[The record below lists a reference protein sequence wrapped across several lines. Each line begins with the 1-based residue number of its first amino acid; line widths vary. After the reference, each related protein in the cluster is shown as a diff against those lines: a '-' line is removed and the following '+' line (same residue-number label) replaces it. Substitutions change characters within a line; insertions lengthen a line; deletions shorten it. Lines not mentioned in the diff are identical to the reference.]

1 METLLKTATTD
12 ANKREVFLSY
22 SLADGKIARKLC
34 DKLESVGISVWYTT
48 RDIMPGENWRNA
60 VTDALRQCR
69 VFIVI
74 FSEISMR
81 SEHVLN
87 ELDLAFRRL
96 RKHDELCILPV
107 LVEMENLPDI
117 LQYYLTQM
125 RFLDARNQ
133 PLETVLDD
141 VVERVQDI
149 ISAQR
154 ESAS

>member
-22 SLADGKIARKLC
+22 ALADGKIASKLC
-34 DKLESVGISVWYTT
+34 DKLESAGISVWYTT

-60 VTDALRQCR
+60 VTDALQQCR
-69 VFIVI
+69 VFVVI
-74 FSEISMR
+74 FSEIGIR

-96 RKHDELCILPV
+96 RKHDEVCILPV

-117 LQYYLTQM
+117 LRYYLTQM